1 MSCIADTPVCIRCIV
16 FKTELYLTSMN
27 MHAYAQNLISISSTS
42 DNPKR
47 PLPPLPSMDAKP
59 KPLLPALPSKGESLT
74 LNRKDRTTHTDD
86 NYKHVIMQAP
96 RVVRRESSPESNTL
110 VRNESLEIDPTDDCM
125 SGVQIA
131 ESDAVRPAHGI
142 ASQHSSGKKCL

>member
-1 MSCIADTPVCIRCIV
+1 
-16 FKTELYLTSMN
+16 
-27 MHAYAQNLISISSTS
+27 
-42 DNPKR
+42 
-47 PLPPLPSMDAKP
+47 
-59 KPLLPALPSKGESLT
+59 
-74 LNRKDRTTHTDD
+74 
-86 NYKHVIMQAP
+86 MQAP

-142 ASQHSSGKKCL
+142 ASQQKSANPKRPLPPLPSMDAKPKPLLPPLPSLESLTLNQNDRTAHADHVYEYGSVPLVRRDSSPESNTLVRNESL